1 MYGGLVWVE
10 PMRPL
15 FYEDPLHVPENEG
28 WRALRQ
34 ATRIPL
40 LVGEKVEMLRGF
52 KPFLDQQIPDI
63 IHPDLAFCGGIT
75 GARKIA
81 DYAHTMRTPLAL
93 HNVGSLVLCYAS
105 AHFGSSIHNFFR
117 SESALGRP
125 TKHVEQMSATRPP
138 EVKNGQLKV
147 PDVPGLGF
155 EPNNEYLK
163 SQLMPGEEFW
173 A

>member
-1 MYGGLVWVE
+1 
-10 PMRPL
+10 MRPL
-15 FYEDPLHVPENEG
+15 FYEDPLHLPENEG

-40 LVGEKVEMLRGF
+40 LGREGRIAPGF

-81 DYAHTMRTPLAL
+81 DYAYTMRTPLAL
-93 HNVGSLVLCYAS
+93 HNVGSLVLCCAS
-105 AHFGSSIHNFFR
+105 AHFGSAIFNFYR
-117 SESALGRP
+117 SESALGR
-125 TKHVEQMSATRPP
+125 TTRHVEKMSAARPP
-138 EVKNGQLKV
+138 EVKNGELKV
-147 PDVPGLGF
+147 PEGPGLGF
-155 EPNNEYLK
+155 EPDNAYLK
-163 SQLMPGEEFW
+163 TVLMPGEEFW